1 MTYQLLLSN
10 TMHSFFK
17 NSILSAILLYII
29 LAFPQILLAQKL
41 NGVFI
46 MSSVGGL
53 ENISNNSMVV
63 TFNSLANC
71 LNVQN
76 GAGLLNGDRGT
87 GTFNSNCEVN
97 IKFNT
102 LGIKLYPNPVI
113 GITKL
118 KLMHPLPFNDDFK
131 ISIWGVDGYKITSG
145 KATGYELLQGIPL
158 DFTMLQIGTYIIQIS
173 TDKMQD
179 ALKFIRASN

>member
-1 MTYQLLLSN
+1 
-10 TMHSFFK
+10 MHSCFK
-17 NSILSAILLYII
+17 NSILSVIIIFII

-46 MSSVGGL
+46 MSSVGSL
-53 ENISNNSMVV
+53 KNIANNSMAV
-63 TFNSLANC
+63 TFNSLVNC

-76 GAGLLNGDRGT
+76 GSGLLNADRGT
-87 GTFNSNCEVN
+87 GNFNINCEVN

-113 GITKL
+113 GITTL
-118 KLMHPLPFNDDFK
+118 KLMHPPPLNDDFK

-145 KATGYELLQGIPL
+145 NASGYELLQGRPL
-158 DFTMLQIGTYIIQIS
+158 DFSMLQDGTYIIQITS
-173 TDKMQD
+173 EKMND
-179 ALKFIRASN
+179 ALKFIKASN

>member
-1 MTYQLLLSN
+1 MYSCI
-10 TMHSFFK
+10 K
-17 NSILSAILLYII
+17 NSILSVIQIYII

-53 ENISNNSMVV
+53 ENISNNSMAV

-87 GTFNSNCEVN
+87 GTFNINCEVN
-97 IKFNT
+97 IKFNS

-113 GITKL
+113 GITTL
-118 KLMHPLPFNDDFK
+118 KLMHPPSFNDEFK
-131 ISIWGVDGYKITSG
+131 ISIWGVDGYKITNG
-145 KATGYELLQGIPL
+145 KATGYELSQGMSL
-158 DFTMLQIGTYIIQIS
+158 DFSMLHDGTFIIQITS
-173 TDKMQD
+173 DKMHD
-179 ALKFIRASN
+179 AFKFVKVSH

>member
-1 MTYQLLLSN
+1 
-10 TMHSFFK
+10 MHSCFK
-17 NSILSAILLYII
+17 NSILSVIIHFII
-29 LAFPQILLAQKL
+29 LSFPQILLAQKL

-53 ENISNNSMVV
+53 KNISNNSMAV

-76 GAGLLNGDRGT
+76 GAGLLNGVRGA
-87 GTFNSNCEVN
+87 GAFNINCEVN

-113 GITKL
+113 GITTL
-118 KLMHPLPFNDDFK
+118 KLMSPPTFNDDFK
-131 ISIWGVDGYKITSG
+131 ISIWGVNGYKITSG
-145 KATGYELLQGIPL
+145 KTTGHELSQGMSL
-158 DFTMLQIGTYIIQIS
+158 DFSMLQDGTYIIQIS
-173 TDKMQD
+173 SDKMHD
-179 ALKFIRASN
+179 AFKFVKVNN

>member
-1 MTYQLLLSN
+1 
-10 TMHSFFK
+10 MHSFFK
-17 NSILSAILLYII
+17 NSILSVIVINVI
-29 LAFPQILLAQKL
+29 LAFPHILFAQKL

-53 ENISNNSMVV
+53 ENIANNSMSI
-63 TFNSLANC
+63 TFNSLVNC

-76 GAGLLNGDRGT
+76 GAGLLNGDRGM
-87 GTFNSNCEVN
+87 GNFNINCEVN

-113 GITKL
+113 GITTL
-118 KLMHPLPFNDDFK
+118 KLMNIPPLNDDFK

-145 KATGYELLQGIPL
+145 NASGYELLQGRHL
-158 DFTMLQIGTYIIQIS
+158 DFSMLQDGTYIIQIS
-173 TDKMQD
+173 SEKMID
-179 ALKFIRASN
+179 AFKFIKASNK